1 MPIYKGSVKQKDI
14 YIGSTKIGKVYKGSQ
29 LVYQS
34 KLPAGQVI
42 FESATPGTYTITIPN
57 TQTYHIDL
65 VGGGGGGWSFWGGS
79 YNGGS
84 AAYIYGDTLLT
95 KGTYTLVIGSGG
107 YGTTNGR
114 DAGNG
119 TSSSF
124 IGNIAGYGEGASG
137 NDKGYGGTATVVSS
151 GLVGQNGA
159 RNSTAGWINGYG
171 AGGSAGNSGVNGYC
185 KIVAV

>member
-1 MPIYKGSVKQKDI
+1 MIYKGSVKQKDI
-14 YIGSTKIGKVYKGSQ
+14 YIGSAKISKVYKGSQ

-34 KLPAGQVI
+34 KSPAGQVI
-42 FESATPGTYTITIPN
+42 FESATPGTYTVNIPN

-65 VGGGGGGWSFWGGS
+65 VGGGGGGWLLGGTA

-107 YGTTNGR
+107 YGTTDGR
-114 DAGNG
+114 EAGNG

-124 IGNIAGYGEGASG
+124 IGNIAGYGEGGWHS
-137 NDKGYGGTATVVSS
+137 NGGTATVVSS
-151 GLVGQNGA
+151 GLVGQNGLY
-159 RNSTAGWINGYG
+159 RSTAGWINGYG
-171 AGGSAGNSGVNGYC
+171 AGGSGGNSGRGGYC
-185 KIVAV
+185 KIVTV

>member
-14 YIGSTKIGKVYKGSQ
+14 YVGSTKIGKVYKGSI

-42 FESATPGTYTITIPN
+42 FESATPGTYTVNIPN

-65 VGGGGGGWSFWGGS
+65 VGGGGGGWTLFGAS

-107 YGTTNGR
+107 VTTSGSYSN
-114 DAGNG
+114 NG

-124 IGNIAGYGEGASG
+124 IENIAGYGERASG
-137 NDKGYGGTATVVSS
+137 NDGAYGGTATVVSS
-151 GLVGQNGA
+151 GLVGQNGL
-159 RNSTAGWINGYG
+159 NSSTVGWINGYG
-171 AGGSAGNSGVNGYC
+171 AGGSGGRSGRDGYC
-185 KIVAV
+185 KIVTA